1 MNTVSKQICAALLGV
16 AVFTSC
22 SRPVAYFQP
31 SQAER
36 FHSQKTETVAAV
48 KPVTATTTEAVQ
60 PVAVET
66 PAVEVAATTPEV
78 APTAQVAQAKAAMSQ
93 VEAYVRNDSKLA
105 SNKKLTKRIERAN
118 ELLATTAT
126 KSTVANTATSA
137 KKMSFTERMVLKKLD
152 KKIKNHVA
160 PEEAKVLSRNV
171 RNGIIIGAI
180 GLILSLLFA
189 GPIGVIGLVLLVVGV
204 VLILLGVLES

>member
-1 MNTVSKQICAALLGV
+1 MNTISKQICAALLGV

-36 FHSQKTETVAAV
+36 FHTQKTENVATTVATPSV
-48 KPVTATTTEAVQ
+48 EATQ
-60 PVAVET
+60 PVA
-66 PAVEVAATTPEV
+66 AEVAATTPSVE
-78 APTAQVAQAKAAMSQ
+78 ATPAAQVAQAKAAMSQ

-105 SNKKLTKRIERAN
+105 SNKKLTKRIARAN
-118 ELLATTAT
+118 EMLANAGTKASVATNATT
-126 KSTVANTATSA
+126 A
-137 KKMSFTERMVLKKLD
+137 KKMSFAERMVMKKLD

-160 PEEAKVLSRNV
+160 PEEAKVMSRNV

-180 GLILSLLFA
+180 GLILSLIFG
-189 GPIGVIGLVLLVVGV
+189 GPIGIIGLVLLVVGI

>member
-1 MNTVSKQICAALLGV
+1 MNTISKQICAALLGV
-16 AVFTSC
+16 AVFSSC

-36 FHSQKTETVAAV
+36 FHSPKTETVAIA
-48 KPVTATTTEAVQ
+48 PTTTEATQ

-66 PAVEVAATTPEV
+66 PAVETAAATTPEV
-78 APTAQVAQAKAAMSQ
+78 TQAAQVAQAKAAMSQ

-118 ELLATTAT
+118 EMLATAET
-126 KSTVANTATSA
+126 KASVANSATSA
-137 KKMSFTERMVLKKLD
+137 KKMSFTERMVMKKLD

-160 PEEAKVLSRNV
+160 PEEAKALSRNV

-189 GPIGVIGLVLLVVGV
+189 GPIGIIGLVLLVVGI

>member
-1 MNTVSKQICAALLGV
+1 MNTISKQICAALLGV

-36 FHSQKTETVAAV
+36 FHTQKTESVATTVATPSV
-48 KPVTATTTEAVQ
+48 EATQ
-60 PVAVET
+60 PVA
-66 PAVEVAATTPEV
+66 AEVAATTPSVE
-78 APTAQVAQAKAAMSQ
+78 ATPAAQVAQAKAAMSQ

-105 SNKKLTKRIERAN
+105 SNKKLTKRIARAN
-118 ELLATTAT
+118 EMLANAGTKASVATNATT
-126 KSTVANTATSA
+126 A
-137 KKMSFTERMVLKKLD
+137 KKMSFAERMVMKKLD

-160 PEEAKVLSRNV
+160 PEEAKVMSRNV

-180 GLILSLLFA
+180 GLILSLIFA
-189 GPIGVIGLVLLVVGV
+189 GPIGIIGLVLLVVGI